1 MKMTEAQ
8 LRKVIREELLKEM
21 NSSSSEE
28 QEAEEEKG
36 KLYPGTIAGGLAAG
50 ISGGYGVNWLLD
62 YIQTHPELTEPLINF
77 LKAMGTTVQE

>member
-8 LRKVIREELLKEM
+8 LRKVIRQELLKEM
-21 NSSSSEE
+21 NNMPSEE
-28 QEAEEEKG
+28 KD

-77 LKAMGTTVQE
+77 LKAMGAAAQE